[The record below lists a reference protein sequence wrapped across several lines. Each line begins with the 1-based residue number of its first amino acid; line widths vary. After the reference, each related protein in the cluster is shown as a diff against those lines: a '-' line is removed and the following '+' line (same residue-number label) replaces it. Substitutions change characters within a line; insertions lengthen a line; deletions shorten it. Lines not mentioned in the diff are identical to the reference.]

1 MEKLDVRD
9 PFVQLIIK
17 SVAVTMALIFI
28 VRYAVELVVPGL
40 GRPLFVP
47 FGMALF
53 CGTLSFLVES
63 ARKHYAL
70 AILETL
76 VAMVLFPL
84 LAWVLLMV
92 FHIPY
97 QTREADFVALIP
109 QALAG
114 VSFFQF
120 IHSRFESGLNS

>member
-1 MEKLDVRD
+1 MEKLDLRE

-17 SVAVTMALIFI
+17 SIGVTVVLIFF

-47 FGMALF
+47 FGVALF
-53 CGTLSFLVES
+53 CGTLGFLTES
-63 ARKHYAL
+63 ARKQYAF
-70 AILETL
+70 AILEAL
-76 VAMVLFPL
+76 VAIMLFPL
-84 LAWVLLMV
+84 LAWVLLV
-92 FHIPY
+92 LFHIPY

-114 VSFFQF
+114 ISFFHF
-120 IHSRFESGLNS
+120 IRRRFEYGLNL